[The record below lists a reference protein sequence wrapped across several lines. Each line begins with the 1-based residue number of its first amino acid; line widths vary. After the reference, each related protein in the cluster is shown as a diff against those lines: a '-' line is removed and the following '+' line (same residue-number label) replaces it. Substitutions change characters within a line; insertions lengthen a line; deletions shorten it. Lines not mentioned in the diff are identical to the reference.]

1 MLAKPRGRPAA
12 RLLRSGA
19 SEEAQLVELAL
30 RAFLTLFVV
39 IDPVG
44 VVPVFMGLAGQ
55 RTAQTQAR
63 IARKAALVAGVVLF
77 GFAVGGAWLLD
88 KLEVSIDA
96 FRVAGGI
103 LLFRIAVGMVLA
115 APHERERPEEE
126 EEARERADVSVFP
139 LAIPLIA
146 GPGAMASLVILVGQ
160 AGTDPRRL
168 AIVFAMA
175 AVVLVLT
182 WVALRL
188 SATLGRVLRRTG
200 VNVVTRV
207 LGVLLAALA
216 VQYVS
221 DGVRGLLAAR

>member
-1 MLAKPRGRPAA
+1 L
-12 RLLRSGA
+12 S
-19 SEEAQLVELAL
+19 ELAL
-30 RAFLTLFVV
+30 RSFLTLFVV

-44 VVPVFMGLAGQ
+44 VVPVFIGLAGQ
-55 RTAQTQAR
+55 RPPAAQAR
-63 IARKAALVAGVVLF
+63 VARKAVLVAGIVLF
-77 GFAVGGAWLLD
+77 GFALGGAWLLD
-88 KLEVSIDA
+88 RLAVSIEA

-115 APHERERPEEE
+115 APHERETAEEE
-126 EEARERADVSVFP
+126 EEARERMDVRVFP

-146 GPGAMASLVILVGQ
+146 GPGAMASMMILVGE
-160 AGTDPRRL
+160 AGTDSRRL
-168 AIVFAMA
+168 AAVFATA
-175 AVVLVLT
+175 ALVLLLT

-188 SATLGRVLRRTG
+188 SPTLGRVLRRTG

-221 DGVRGLLAAR
+221 DGVRGLMAGR